1 MKEWRSRRLVVGEG
15 AANFSRAFSFVTL
28 YYLGHGMLSD
38 LSLGEESEVVRVLMG
53 AKISRLR
60 SPT

>member
-1 MKEWRSRRLVVGEG
+1 MEVGEG